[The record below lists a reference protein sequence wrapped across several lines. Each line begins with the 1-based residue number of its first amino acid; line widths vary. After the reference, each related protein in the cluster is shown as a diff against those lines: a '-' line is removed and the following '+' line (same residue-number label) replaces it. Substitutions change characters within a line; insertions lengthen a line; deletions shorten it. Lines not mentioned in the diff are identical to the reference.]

1 MLKKMMKS
9 LMMSQQ
15 NKKPSFFRGTKY
27 RDPSDE
33 ELREINESNVNS
45 NELLQGLGYAIIGR
59 GIERQKE
66 KDMIINAIERLLSL
80 QPDNEQYK
88 IALKEAKKTNKSS
101 CVKIADEILKEAIL
115 PDQPGQT
122 TKEISTEVSFGL
134 SAESLRILLE
144 TIRQVEG
151 FSSMKEKL
159 PANFSSNPPII
170 TFTVGINPALKITST
185 QFENNLKNEI
195 KNKRFRF
202 ELIR

>member
-1 MLKKMMKS
+1 
-9 LMMSQQ
+9 MSRQ
-15 NKKPSFFRGTKY
+15 NKKPSFFSGTKY

-59 GIERQKE
+59 GIKRQKE

-88 IALKEAKKTNKSS
+88 IALKEAKKSNKSS
-101 CVKIADEILKEAIL
+101 CVKIVDEILKEAIL

-122 TKEISTEVSFGL
+122 TKEISTEISFGL
-134 SAESLRILLE
+134 SAESLRIFLE

-159 PANFSSNPPII
+159 PANFSANPPII

-202 ELIR
+202 EVIR

>member
-1 MLKKMMKS
+1 
-9 LMMSQQ
+9 MSRQ
-15 NKKPSFFRGTKY
+15 NKKPSFFSGTKY

-59 GIERQKE
+59 GIKRQKE

-88 IALKEAKKTNKSS
+88 IALKEAKKSALKEAKKSNKSS
-101 CVKIADEILKEAIL
+101 CVKIVDEILKEAIL

-122 TKEISTEVSFGL
+122 TKEISTEISFGL
-134 SAESLRILLE
+134 SAESLRIFLE

-159 PANFSSNPPII
+159 PANFSANPPII

-202 ELIR
+202 EVIR